1 MPKYPL
7 KEFTCDS
14 CQDISALKVFFW
26 WTYRIQN
33 AQVPAGSI
41 SASRYRGISSA
52 LDESRRYRLKPLSTM
67 SENPSKRSKLSI
79 PNEDLLAFLVGLCDN
94 IKVAAG
100 SGSHATANFFK
111 ASQNFK
117 TVFADAVAS
126 ARIRGEGALDAMLG
140 VTYTC
145 WRFLRC
151 LINVMATFVFFRIRA
166 LVLLIIY
173 LFFCK

>member
-1 MPKYPL
+1 
-7 KEFTCDS
+7 
-14 CQDISALKVFFW
+14 
-26 WTYRIQN
+26 
-33 AQVPAGSI
+33 
-41 SASRYRGISSA
+41 
-52 LDESRRYRLKPLSTM
+52 M

-145 WRFLRC
+145 
-151 LINVMATFVFFRIRA
+151 
-166 LVLLIIY
+166 
-173 LFFCK
+173 